1 MRCQGRQEAGGARA
15 AERARAASWVGAGA
29 VELREDEEERAVGRE
44 VGGAAVE
51 VAAVREAAEG
61 VVATVAAR
69 PWR

>member
-1 MRCQGRQEAGGARA
+1 
-15 AERARAASWVGAGA
+15 